1 MIESTSQPD
10 TLSVIFQEL
19 EQGYT
24 DNQIILDV
32 LYPADPEEVREVD
45 LLINEGNYPL
55 TTGKYLV

>member
-45 LLINEGNYPL
+45 LLINELLGE
-55 TTGKYLV
+55 